1 MPAGTGMAAGAG
13 AGRTIPAR
21 RSWLSRAAD
30 RPRNGSRTDTDGK
43 PIGSDAAA
51 RYRSEEGSSAPAQG
65 KRPMSRTN
73 ATRLLSV
80 AVLALMAS
88 APGLALDQLR
98 LDAAVQANLALFS
111 TDDIVEERFA
121 SRASATDLDGDG
133 VEEILFLATARCVGA
148 NFDCPN
154 ELVVLAAAAHE
165 SAETGKRVEPDV
177 LAAARTGYRLAAAE
191 QIPGDVHAIRVR
203 NGTIEVAFQVEQDS
217 PICKRSFSTEKGRQA
232 TTHCPPPG
240 RHEWLYRWS
249 GTKLVKVS
257 S

>member
-1 MPAGTGMAAGAG
+1 
-13 AGRTIPAR
+13 
-21 RSWLSRAAD
+21 
-30 RPRNGSRTDTDGK
+30 
-43 PIGSDAAA
+43 
-51 RYRSEEGSSAPAQG
+51 
-65 KRPMSRTN
+65 MSRTN

-88 APGLALDQLR
+88 APGLALDQPR

-121 SRASATDLDGDG
+121 SRASAIDLDGDG

-165 SAETGKRVEPDV
+165 PAETGKRVEPDV

-249 GTKLVKVS
+249 GAKLMKVS